1 MVKKV
6 KKTRNEKL
14 ELYKKVLISLYQT
27 MQNKRDIDIPVGTTI
42 VLGFFE
48 TQNGIPNSYTI
59 MGSYQYGDMHNEVV
73 LKNVLVLDNCDNGIV
88 KNDLRRFKES
98 YTQTAQWWRVPTD
111 NEMRLYREMYP
122 HLDLIDDIDQTIR
135 EIEDED
141 FENCDVI
148 NLLTNLRMFIQE
160 NNGIQ

>member
-1 MVKKV
+1 MEKKLS
-6 KKTRNEKL
+6 NEIL
-14 ELYKKVLISLYQT
+14 ELYKKVLISLYKGIL
-27 MQNKRDIDIPVGTTI
+27 QNQRDIDIPVGTTI

-48 TQNGIPNSYTI
+48 TKNGIPNSYTI

-73 LKNVLVLDNCDNGIV
+73 LKNVLVLDNCDNGTV
-88 KNDLRRFKES
+88 KNDLRRFKEA
-98 YTQTAQWWRVPTD
+98 YAQTAEWWRVPTD

-148 NLLTNLRMFIQE
+148 HLLTNLRSFIQE

>member
-73 LKNVLVLDNCDNGIV
+73 LKNVLVLDNCENGIV
-88 KNDLRRFKES
+88 KNDLRRLKES
-98 YTQTAQWWRVPTD
+98 YTQTAKWWRVPTD

-122 HLDLIDDIDQTIR
+122 HLDLIDGIDKTIR
-135 EIEDED
+135 DIEDDD
-141 FENCDVI
+141 FEICDI
-148 NLLTNLRMFIQE
+148 IHLLTDLRTFIQE
-160 NNGIQ
+160 NNGVH

>member
-1 MVKKV
+1 MEKKV
-6 KKTRNEKL
+6 SNEIL
-14 ELYKKVLISLYQT
+14 ELYKKVLISLYKGIL
-27 MQNKRDIDIPVGTTI
+27 QNQRDIDISVGTTI

-73 LKNVLVLDNCDNGIV
+73 LKNVLVLDNCDNGTV
-88 KNDLRRFKES
+88 KNDLGRFKEA
-98 YTQTAQWWRVPTD
+98 YTQTAEWWRVPTD

-148 NLLTNLRMFIQE
+148 HLLTNLRSFIQE

>member
-1 MVKKV
+1 MEKKV
-6 KKTRNEKL
+6 SNEIL
-14 ELYKKVLISLYQT
+14 ELYKKVLISLYKGIL
-27 MQNKRDIDIPVGTTI
+27 QNQRDIDIPVGTTI

-48 TQNGIPNSYTI
+48 TKNGIPNSYTI

-73 LKNVLVLDNCDNGIV
+73 LKNVLVLDNCDNGTV
-88 KNDLRRFKES
+88 KNDLRRFKEA
-98 YTQTAQWWRVPTD
+98 YTQRAEWWRVPTD

-148 NLLTNLRMFIQE
+148 HLLTNLRSFIQE